1 MAIAYDPI
9 AWQMSEDELENRLRE
24 LLRVYRLYGFH
35 CRDARQSYGPGFP
48 DWCIISPK
56 GVLFRELKSQTG
68 ELKSSQRRVRDLLL
82 AAGEDWS
89 LWRPSDLR
97 SGRVEA
103 ELLALL

>member
-1 MAIAYDPI
+1 
-9 AWQMSEDELENRLRE
+9 MSEDDLEDAVRG
-24 LLRVYRLYGFH
+24 LLRIHRLYGFH

-56 GVLFRELKSQTG
+56 GVLWRELKSQTG

-97 SGRVEA
+97 SGKIEA
-103 ELLALL
+103 QLLRLKG